1 MQTMEEMLLEQ
12 IDAANIENELLK
24 AKLEATQ
31 AVVDELLLGGTL

>member
-24 AKLEATQ
+24 AKLETTQ